1 MAAVAVAQP
10 GGEVASAAPAVVDLL
25 EEPPSPVAPD
35 ASAGG
40 PATADAAAAVA
51 GGTGRTGVFLAVCD
65 ECGAVVEADSG
76 PAHLR
81 QHRRQRRRLLAAAC
95 SPGAE
100 PVSLGVESCGAE
112 APAGT
117 AAAAIVAASSF
128 YSGAASSSSGAAS
141 SSSGAAA
148 QAQVEPLDEFLAE
161 LEDWQRDQDAQKVV
175 GSGGGASSSAAA
187 AVATPVQEVPG
198 SEVAMRSEGAALAE
212 GVGHAAA
219 SSAGGSRGGVGETV
233 PCEVCGAAVP
243 FEAYETHLLIH
254 AGGSSGSSSSSSG
267 PRPQKSFSSKKCAE
281 CGLQVPSG
289 EYEDHRKAHALEK
302 QLEKLDQ
309 CRAEQDLGDF
319 TPESLAFRLVE
330 LLRVQGAGLPGNS
343 RPQTAFKVGDQVD
356 TLWNGDGRWYSA
368 TVLKDNGDGTFEL
381 AWAPPFA
388 SWETLARQ
396 RVEDIAS
403 LQGAETRDV
412 VNFDVCVKFVR
423 RMMELAEDKRPGVSF
438 QPEVVF
444 HWTPAQNHK
453 SIIEDSLLVPGETS
467 NALGRAVTVDNG
479 EKLGRGIYTST
490 DPLYGAAFGK
500 GSSGAFMCLGMPG
513 QQWDW
518 SLGVPWLPGRKRKRA
533 QSANEE
539 DTYDSLHNKSVR
551 VYTSSDLLLPCFI
564 TEVSAVKDLRAI
576 LEEAKQWLLSKIC
589 AWKPELLAR
598 AVIGFPVD
606 ASISVRSPP
615 AASPSAPVL
624 RFPVG
629 ARVSVLWPRAAGGD
643 DGWWPAL
650 VVGASVNGT
659 DSIHWAPPYQAWPL
673 QQRLP
678 AAAVRAMGL
687 PLPG

>member
-1 MAAVAVAQP
+1 MAAVAAAQL
-10 GGEVASAAPAVVDLL
+10 GGEGAGAAPAVVDSL

-35 ASAGG
+35 ASSGG
-40 PATADAAAAVA
+40 PATADAAAAGAA
-51 GGTGRTGVFLAVCD
+51 GGAGRTGGFLAVCD
-65 ECGAVVEADSG
+65 ECRAVVEADSG

-81 QHRRQRRRLLAAAC
+81 QHRRQRQRLMAAAC

-100 PVSLGVESCGAE
+100 PVSLGVERCGAE

-148 QAQVEPLDEFLAE
+148 QVEPLDEFLAE

-175 GSGGGASSSAAA
+175 GSGGRASSSAVAA
-187 AVATPVQEVPG
+187 IATLVKEVPD
-198 SEVAMRSEGAALAE
+198 SEVAMHSEGAALAE

-219 SSAGGSRGGVGETV
+219 SSAGGSRGDVGETV

-243 FEAYETHLLIH
+243 FQTYETHLLTH

-267 PRPQKSFSSKKCAE
+267 PRPQKSFSNKKCAE

-330 LLRVQGAGLPGNS
+330 LLRVQGAGLPGHS
-343 RPQTAFKVGDQVD
+343 RPQTAFKVGDQVN
-356 TLWNGDGRWYSA
+356 TLWNGDGFWYSA
-368 TVLKDNGDGTFEL
+368 IVLKDNGDGTFKL
-381 AWAPPFA
+381 AWAPPF
-388 SWETLARQ
+388 SCWEALPRQ

-423 RMMELAEDKRPGVSF
+423 RMMALAEDTRLGVSF

-479 EKLGRGIYTST
+479 EVLGRGIYTST
-490 DPLYGAAFGK
+490 DPLFGAAFGVAEGPPHPDRRSSACTAVPSSPLSPAGDFHCLICHWPSSRPTAK
-500 GSSGAFMCLGMPG
+500 AFPSGRHAAHVAGPGSL
-513 QQWDW
+513 
-518 SLGVPWLPGRKRKRA
+518 
-533 QSANEE
+533 
-539 DTYDSLHNKSVR
+539 
-551 VYTSSDLLLPCFI
+551 
-564 TEVSAVKDLRAI
+564 
-576 LEEAKQWLLSKIC
+576 
-589 AWKPELLAR
+589 
-598 AVIGFPVD
+598 
-606 ASISVRSPP
+606 
-615 AASPSAPVL
+615 
-624 RFPVG
+624 
-629 ARVSVLWPRAAGGD
+629 
-643 DGWWPAL
+643 
-650 VVGASVNGT
+650 
-659 DSIHWAPPYQAWPL
+659 
-673 QQRLP
+673 
-678 AAAVRAMGL
+678 
-687 PLPG
+687 